1 MCVVQCKE
9 RRCIV
14 TLAESFKIAAEYW
27 PELVS
32 LGLFLLGSMALAA
45 AVAWVEGRMQSGE

>member
-1 MCVVQCKE
+1 MQDA
-9 RRCIV
+9 
-14 TLAESFKIAAEYW
+14 LKIALEYW

-32 LGLFLLGSMALAA
+32 IGLFILGAMALAA

>member
-1 MCVVQCKE
+1 
-9 RRCIV
+9 V

-32 LGLFLLGSMALAA
+32 LGLFILGAAALAA
-45 AVAWVEGRMQSGE
+45 AVAWVEGRIQAGE